1 MKAKNVA
8 LIGLAGVVLVAL
20 LIANLSEDKVAS
32 RRETPAHHNAHT
44 PSPATPAPATTP
56 GAPATS
62 VVEAPA
68 QRVPHFHARLE
79 DALPLPQIMPAS
91 NFSIPV
97 VARAYRI
104 AARIPDVLAQQPCY
118 CWCDKMGHGSLVDCF
133 ATSHGAG

>member
-8 LIGLAGVVLVAL
+8 LIALAGVVLAAL

-32 RRETPAHHNAHT
+32 RRETPAHDSAHT
-44 PSPATPAPATTP
+44 PSPAPSAPITAPAEP
-56 GAPATS
+56 STS
-62 VVEAPA
+62 EV
-68 QRVPHFHARLE
+68 RVPHFHARLE

-118 CWCDKMGHGSLVDCF
+118 CWCDQMGHGSLVDCF

>member
-1 MKAKNVA
+1 V
-8 LIGLAGVVLVAL
+8 LAAL

-32 RRETPAHHNAHT
+32 RRETPAHDSAHT
-44 PSPATPAPATTP
+44 PSPAPSAPITAAEP
-56 GAPATS
+56 STS
-62 VVEAPA
+62 EV
-68 QRVPHFHARLE
+68 RVPHFHARLE

-118 CWCDKMGHGSLVDCF
+118 CWCDKLGHGSLVDCF